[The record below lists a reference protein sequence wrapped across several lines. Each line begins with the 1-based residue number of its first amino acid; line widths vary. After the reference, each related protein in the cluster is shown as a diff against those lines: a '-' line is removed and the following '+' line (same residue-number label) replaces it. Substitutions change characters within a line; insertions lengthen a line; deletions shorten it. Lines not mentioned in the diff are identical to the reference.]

1 MKTPII
7 KVCGMREADNI
18 QKVSSCDIDMMGFIF
33 HPASPRFTAETPSL
47 LPPASISRIGVFVK
61 PSLEEMERRV
71 EQFALS
77 GVQLHGT
84 VSPERCRE
92 LRRQGLLVL
101 KAVAVT
107 SNFTEETEHFRD
119 CTDFFVFD
127 TPSPNYGGS
136 GVTYDWSLLQS
147 YTADVPFLLSGGLR
161 PALLPDLLRF
171 RHPRLAGYDLNSG
184 FETAPAIK
192 DADAIRGFVTEIKV
206 AN

>member
-7 KVCGMREADNI
+7 KVCGMRLGDNI
-18 QKVSSCDIDMMGFIF
+18 REVSACDIDMMGFIF
-33 HPASPRFTAETPSL
+33 HPASPRFVAETPSL

-61 PSLEEMERRV
+61 PSLEEVERRV
-71 EQFALS
+71 KQFALN
-77 GVQLHGT
+77 GVQLHGS
-84 VSPERCRE
+84 VSPELCRE

-107 SNFTEETEHFRD
+107 PNFTKETEQFLT

-127 TPSPNYGGS
+127 TPTPAHGGS

-147 YTADVPFLLSGGLR
+147 YDGDVPFLLSGGLR

-171 RHPRLAGYDLNSG
+171 HHPRLAGYDLNSG

-192 DADAIRGFVTEIKV
+192 DADAIRQFVTKQRTT
-206 AN
+206 N